1 MKNAK
6 KMSLLLLA
14 TAFTLQGCAT
24 QPEKKPVTAQSGQA
38 AAKPAT
44 PVAKPAYVPEPAPVI
59 EQYALDRLK
68 QMSDKLVASKSFSYR
83 SKSAIE
89 LQSATGQFV
98 TFFTE
103 AELALQRPNKLH
115 MAVSGDTP
123 DIHLYFDGAKASAID
138 TDSNTYAVSTPLTN
152 IDEMLTYVMTK
163 AQISF
168 PSADLMFSNPY
179 AQMTKNLTDATV
191 VGDSMVNGIPVEH
204 FAYREPA
211 VDWEIWIAKGE
222 KAVPLRLAM
231 TYRQVQN
238 RPSFLVEFTD
248 WKLNPKLKA
257 STFDFKA
264 PADGKQIEFGTYHE
278 QLKK

>member
-1 MKNAK
+1 MKNTK
-6 KMSLLLLA
+6 TVSFLLLA
-14 TAFTLQGCAT
+14 ITATLSACAT
-24 QPEKKPVTAQSGQA
+24 QPETKPPSQA

-44 PVAKPAYVPEPAPVI
+44 PVTKPAVEAAPAPVV

-68 QMSDKLVASKSFSYR
+68 QMSDKLIASKSFSYR

-138 TDSNTYAVSTPLTN
+138 TDSNTYAVSTPLTH
-152 IDEMLTYVMTK
+152 IDEMLNYVMTK

-179 AQMTKNLTDATV
+179 AQMTKHLTDATV
-191 VGDSMVNGIPVEH
+191 VGDSMVNGVPVEH

-264 PADGKQIEFGTYHE
+264 PANGKQIEFGTYLD
-278 QLKK
+278 QKK